1 MKRNSG
7 IIGPRQEVELT
18 APDLCKVSDLYDQYT
33 HKLEKKWPQDIVLST
48 NTVSATTIQEGDS
61 VTFTVKSDYH
71 EIGNIYWTIDTTGGT
86 DAADFS
92 ASSGSA
98 GLTASNTDII
108 ITTLINDPAEGNETF
123 FLNYRQG
130 SVSGPIIAT
139 SPTVTITNFTLP
151 VATGPIPK
159 TTQTP
164 GNDWVSGNQGLS
176 ALYMFGQYGTYC
188 NDGDTVRIV
197 FAFRSG
203 ASFRTDLQLD
213 DLFVNTNSVTSGGTN
228 LNIDSPTTSN
238 GPEQSSTRNQYSATT
253 FPSTSDITTYYNA
266 TTWFN
271 VSTSTTNGRWN
282 IDSFGTG
289 SNGTGLTTVASGAY
303 CYWEGTSSVAGYPYR
318 MRLLRTREFTI
329 SKPNGTYGFRVRV
342 GAYGS
347 NMGLL
352 RVFIVK

>member
-33 HKLEKKWPQDIVLST
+33 HKLEKKWPENIVLST
-48 NTVSATTIQEGDS
+48 NTVSATTIQEGGS

-71 EIGNIYWTIDTTGGT
+71 EVGFIYWTIDTTGGT
-86 DAADFS
+86 NSADFS

-98 GLTASNTDII
+98 ALSGVNTDIV

-151 VATGPIPK
+151 VADGPIPK

-164 GNDWVSGNQGLS
+164 GINWVNGNLGLS
-176 ALYMFGQYGTYC
+176 ANYMFAQYGSYC
-188 NDGDTVRIV
+188 NDGDTVRLI

-203 ASFRTDLQLD
+203 NSFRSDLQLD

-228 LNIDSPTTSN
+228 LNIDSTTSSN
-238 GPEQSSTRNQYSATT
+238 GPEQSTTRNQYSATT
-253 FPSTSDITTYYNA
+253 FPDAAAITTFYN
-266 TTWFN
+266 
-271 VSTSTTNGRWN
+271 STTFFDVSNGTTTGQWN

-289 SNGTGLTTVASGAY
+289 SSGTGLTVVGSGAY
-303 CYWEGTSSVAGYPYR
+303 CYWEATSSSAGYPYR

-329 SKPNGTYGFRVRV
+329 SKPSGTYGFRVRV

-352 RVFIVK
+352 RVFVIK